1 MLNDF
6 LPIIID
12 ESTDARITKALLQ
25 AGFKTMSIQQI
36 MPGKDDIEIIQMA
49 VAEEAYILTEDKDFG
64 DELVY
69 KKGVH
74 NGAMLLRLAGV
85 EIEKK
90 IELVLAAFSKHPKEL
105 INAFAV
111 LSKRKLRIR
120 RNEN

>member
-12 ESTDARITKALLQ
+12 ESTDARIAKALQ
-25 AGFKTMSIQQI
+25 QDGFKTISIQET
-36 MPGKDDIEIIQMA
+36 MPGTDDIDIIQMA
-49 VAEEAYILTEDKDFG
+49 VDEGAYIITEDKDFG

-85 EIEKK
+85 EIERK
-90 IELVLAAFSKHPKEL
+90 IELVLAAFNKYPKDL
-105 INAFAV
+105 VNAFAV

-120 RNEN
+120 SKE

>member
-1 MLNDF
+1 MILISF
-6 LPIIID
+6 KQAVD
-12 ESTDARITKALLQ
+12 E
-25 AGFKTMSIQQI
+25 G
-36 MPGKDDIEIIQMA
+36 
-49 VAEEAYILTEDKDFG
+49 AYIITEDKDFG

-85 EIEKK
+85 DIEKK
-90 IELVLAAFSKHPKEL
+90 IELLLAAFSKHPKEL

>member
-12 ESTDARITKALLQ
+12 ESTDARIAEALQ
-25 AGFKTMSIQQI
+25 NAGYKTISIQQI
-36 MPGKDDIEIIQMA
+36 MPGTDDIDIIQTA
-49 VAEEAYILTEDKDFG
+49 VVEGAYILTEDKDFG

-69 KKGVH
+69 KKGTH

-90 IELVLAAFSKHPKEL
+90 KELVLSAFSKHSKEL

-120 RNEN
+120 RNE